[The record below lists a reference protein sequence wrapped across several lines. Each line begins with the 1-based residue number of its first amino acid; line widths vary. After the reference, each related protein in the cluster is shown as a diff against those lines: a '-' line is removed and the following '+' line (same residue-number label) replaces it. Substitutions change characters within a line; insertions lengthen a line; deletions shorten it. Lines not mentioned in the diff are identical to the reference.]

1 MVDSFASGNLILMIT
16 IIAAIFASV
25 TTTLVLVPR
34 IMKKMKERGF
44 TGIDWN
50 KKDKTEIPE
59 LGGIAILFG
68 FPIGISIATGMWKL
82 FGPGFSATP
91 ILAAIGVLFIAGM
104 IGIID
109 GISGI
114 PQRVKA
120 VVLAFAALP
129 LIIAGI
135 GSAVIDLPF
144 GIEINLA
151 GTEELR
157 LIFWMI
163 IVPIAI
169 TGAANAMN
177 MSAGYNGLESGQI
190 AIISLSLLVLIVLQ
204 NGSIEAGLIF
214 AALFGAAVGLN
225 YYNGYPA
232 VTFVGDVGTLS
243 MGAVIGASAIIGSVE
258 FASVI
263 AISPAFFEGF
273 STAYYSFVKK
283 INRKAAC
290 AAPIIDEEGKLHA
303 PKGAEKYTLGYW
315 ILSKKPM
322 TERNLVRTILGIYA
336 VSGLLAILFSG
347 LM

>member
-1 MVDSFASGNLILMIT
+1 MADLFASGNLLLMIT
-16 IIAAIFASV
+16 IVVAIFASAI
-25 TTTLVLVPR
+25 TTLILVPR
-34 IMKKMKERGF
+34 IMKKMRERGF
-44 TGIDWN
+44 VGIDWN
-50 KKDKTEIPE
+50 KKDKVEIPE
-59 LGGIAILFG
+59 LGGIAVLFG
-68 FPIGISIATGMWKL
+68 FSIGISIATGIWKL
-82 FGPGFSATP
+82 FGPGFSATA

-109 GISGI
+109 NISNI

-120 VVLAFAALP
+120 IILAFAALP

-135 GSAVIDLPF
+135 GSTVIDLPF
-144 GIEINLA
+144 GIEISFA
-151 GTEELR
+151 GTEELK
-157 LIFWMI
+157 LIFWII

-190 AIISLSLLVLIVLQ
+190 AIISISLLVIVLML

-232 VTFVGDVGTLS
+232 ATFVGDVGTLS
-243 MGAVIGASAIIGSVE
+243 MGAVIGAGAIIGAVE

-263 AISPAFFEGF
+263 AIAPAFFEGF
-273 STAYYSFVKK
+273 STVYYSFIKK
-283 INRKAAC
+283 IDRKAAC
-290 AAPIIDEEGKLHA
+290 ATPIIDEEGKLHA

-322 TERNLVRTILGIYA
+322 TEKNLVRTMLSLYA
-336 VSGLLAILFSG
+336 ISGLLAILFSV

>member
-1 MVDSFASGNLILMIT
+1 MADLFASDNLLPMIT
-16 IIAAIFASV
+16 LLVAIFASAI
-25 TTTLVLVPR
+25 TTLILVPR

-44 TGIDWN
+44 TGVDWN

-59 LGGIAILFG
+59 LSGIAILFG
-68 FPIGISIATGMWKL
+68 FPIGISIATGIWKL
-82 FGPGFSATP
+82 FGPGFPATS
-91 ILAAIGVLFIAGM
+91 ILATIGVLFIAGM

-109 GISGI
+109 TISDI

-120 VVLAFAALP
+120 IALAFAALP
-129 LIIAGI
+129 LIIAGV
-135 GSAVIDLPF
+135 GSTVIDLPF
-144 GIEINLA
+144 GVEISFA
-151 GTEELR
+151 GTEELK
-157 LIFWMI
+157 LIFWI
-163 IVPIAI
+163 IVVPIAI

-190 AIISLSLLVLIVLQ
+190 AIISLSLLVLVVMQ

-232 VTFVGDVGTLS
+232 MTFVGDVGTLS
-243 MGAVIGASAIIGSVE
+243 MGAVIGAGAIIGAVE

-283 INRKAAC
+283 VNRKAAC
-290 AAPIIDEEGKLHA
+290 ATPIIDEEGKLHA

-322 TERNLVRTILGIYA
+322 TEKNLVRVILGMYA
-336 VSGLLAILFSG
+336 VSGILAIIVSG

>member
-1 MVDSFASGNLILMIT
+1 
-16 IIAAIFASV
+16 
-25 TTTLVLVPR
+25 
-34 IMKKMKERGF
+34 
-44 TGIDWN
+44 
-50 KKDKTEIPE
+50 
-59 LGGIAILFG
+59 
-68 FPIGISIATGMWKL
+68 
-82 FGPGFSATP
+82 
-91 ILAAIGVLFIAGM
+91 M

-109 GISGI
+109 NISDI

-120 VVLAFAALP
+120 IVLAFAALP
-129 LIIAGI
+129 LVIAGI
-135 GSAVIDLPF
+135 GSGVIDLPF
-144 GIEINLA
+144 GIIINFA
-151 GTEELR
+151 GTEELK
-157 LIFWMI
+157 LIFWII

-190 AIISLSLLVLIVLQ
+190 AIISLSLLAVVVMLD
-204 NGSIEAGLIF
+204 GSLEAGLIF
-214 AALFGAAVGLN
+214 AALFGAAVALN
-225 YYNGYPA
+225 YFNRYPA

-243 MGAVIGASAIIGSVE
+243 MGAVIGAGAIIGSVE
-258 FASVI
+258 FAGVI

-290 AAPIIDEEGKLHA
+290 EARIIDEEGKLHA

-322 TERNLVRTILGIYA
+322 TEKDLVRTILVMYA
-336 VSGLLAILFSG
+336 ISGLFAILFSV